1 MATTIQVTPEFKQ
14 YLSSLKESSKQ
25 TYQEVIEKALKGE
38 YSEKLTPEEELLKQG
53 YLEMAEENLRI
64 MKEFEHV
71 DREVDELW
79 LREN

>member
-14 YLSSLKESSKQ
+14 YLTSLKESSKQ

-38 YSEKLTPEEELLKQG
+38 FIEKLTPEEELLKQG
-53 YLEMAEENLRI
+53 YIEMAEENLKI
-64 MKEFEHV
+64 MEEFKHV
-71 DREVDELW
+71 DREIDELW